1 MRCICLFI
9 SAALCRV
16 WLEFSTAN
24 YFLCVSS
31 CGWGGGRGEET
42 KIELHPPVAILC
54 QDSLDRKNSLSS
66 RCNLPLPSS
75 QHFSLT
81 PPLPSASILFHSSS
95 TSFPF
100 MLRSI
105 LSSIHTRFIDP
116 FLPFPC
122 FSHPFIPPLLNFPF
136 SLLHFP
142 PFRSP
147 SAQYP
152 FTFRTSFHLEHHF
165 LSFSEPFPSSS
176 AHPACAIFFLIRP
189 LQFTVSAFSFLYLC
203 LLFIPFST
211 SLCFPLHP

>member
-31 CGWGGGRGEET
+31 CGWGGGEET
-42 KIELHPPVAILC
+42 KFELHPPVAILC
-54 QDSLDRKNSLSS
+54 QDSLDRKSSLSS

-81 PPLPSASILFHSSS
+81 PPLPSTPIPFHSSS

-100 MLRSI
+100 ILRSI
-105 LSSIHTRFIDP
+105 LSSIHTRCIHP

-142 PFRSP
+142 PFRSS
-147 SAQYP
+147 SAPFP
-152 FTFRTSFHLEHHF
+152 FTFRTVSFHLEHHF
-165 LSFSEPFPSSS
+165 LSATVPILPLRHTLCVCNFFFFHQASSV
-176 AHPACAIFFLIRP
+176 HC
-189 LQFTVSAFSFLYLC
+189 
-203 LLFIPFST
+203 
-211 SLCFPLHP
+211 